1 MVAPF
6 LPDEEK
12 VAAIRDDHGRTR
24 QDDESVTVTFADGTK
39 ATDGALVLIRRIGQ

>member
-12 VAAIRDDHGRTR
+12 VAAIRA
-24 QDDESVTVTFADGTK
+24 ELV
-39 ATDGALVLIRRIGQ
+39 ATGAGIYLDAATAGPLPNETARAMR